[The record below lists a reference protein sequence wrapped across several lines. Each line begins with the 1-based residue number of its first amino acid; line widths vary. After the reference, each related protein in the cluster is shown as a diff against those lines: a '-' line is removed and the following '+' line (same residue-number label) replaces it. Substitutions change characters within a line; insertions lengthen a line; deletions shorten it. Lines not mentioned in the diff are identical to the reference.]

1 MTNPTTLPDSSESSS
16 AEFDAARGTIHA
28 SVDIAAPPDAV
39 FEALLD
45 PAQLATWWGSDDSYR
60 THDWDIDAHV
70 GGEWAV
76 HTISTSG
83 DEGTVRGEYLAIDE
97 PRSLEYTWRA
107 SWDDF
112 APTIVRYELTPILI
126 DDTEGTQLDVTHR
139 LLRIHWMRQHRYR
152 ADAQMEWRHR
162 ISRAC
167 RDALRD
173 TGACSVTQHRSHTTQ
188 SQHHNADTLHSV
200 CNRTL
205 QPR

>member
-1 MTNPTTLPDSSESSS
+1 MTNPNILADSGESPS
-16 AEFDAARGTIHA
+16 AEFDAARGIVRA

-126 DDTEGTQLDVTHR
+126 DDTEGTRLDVTHTGFYGFTGCASTG
-139 LLRIHWMRQHRYR
+139 I
-152 ADAQMEWRHR
+152 AQTHKWNGVIVSLAHV
-162 ISRAC
+162 
-167 RDALRD
+167 
-173 TGACSVTQHRSHTTQ
+173 G
-188 SQHHNADTLHSV
+188 TLYATPELV
-200 CNRTL
+200 L
-205 QPR
+205 